1 VRSPFSQACID
12 DGLYPARRIVRRGSN
27 EHERLLRFTSKVRR
41 RLANEVEKATL
52 LLGKL
57 SKEEEAAAVLAA
69 IEKLVVHGVTR
80 HYN

>member
-1 VRSPFSQACID
+1 
-12 DGLYPARRIVRRGSN
+12 
-27 EHERLLRFTSKVRR
+27 VRR

>member
-1 VRSPFSQACID
+1 VRC
-12 DGLYPARRIVRRGSN
+12 
-27 EHERLLRFTSKVRR
+27 

-69 IEKLVVHGVTR
+69 IEKLGVHGVTR